1 MIKKVVIPAAGLGTR
16 FLPFTKS
23 IAKEMLPIIDRPNL
37 QYLLEEAKQSGIEE
51 VILIVSQ
58 SKKEILDYFSHN
70 PDLEAKLLNSNKIEE
85 YNLVYELGEFMK
97 ITFVNQPQPL
107 GLGHA
112 ILCTKEAVG
121 GEDFAIILG
130 DDLVYNDKKPAILQ
144 LIEHYEKHNAS
155 IIGVQKVKHEDT
167 KKYGIIDIKEELDD
181 GLFAL
186 NNFVEKPNVED
197 APSDFAISG
206 RYVFKNSIFDE
217 LEKVKPGKGGEYQL
231 TDAMVSLLKKETV
244 MAYTFEG
251 IRYDIGSK
259 EGYIKAIID
268 YSLRRNDLKE
278 EIYKYMKD
286 KCNS

>member
-37 QYLLEEAKQSGIEE
+37 QYLLQEAKDSGIEE

-58 SKKEILDYFSHN
+58 SKKEITDYFSHN
-70 PDLEAKLLNSNKIEE
+70 ADLEMKLLNSGKEEE
-85 YNLVYELGEFMK
+85 YKLVYELGEFMK

-112 ILCTKEAVG
+112 ILCAKEAVN

-130 DDLVYNDKKPAILQ
+130 DDLVFNDKNPAILQ
-144 LIEHYEKHNAS
+144 LIRSYEKYNAS
-155 IIGVQKVKHEDT
+155 IIGVQKVPHEDT
-167 KKYGIIDIKEELDD
+167 KKYGIVDIKGKKGED
-181 GLFAL
+181 LFEV
-186 NNFVEKPNVED
+186 NSFVEKPNVED
-197 APSDFAISG
+197 APSDYAISG
-206 RYVFKNSIFDE
+206 RYVFKNSIFNE
-217 LEKVKPGKGGEYQL
+217 LETLKPGKGGEYQL
-231 TDAMVSLLKKETV
+231 TDAMISLLEKENV
-244 MAYTFEG
+244 YAYNFEG

-268 YSLRRNDLKE
+268 YSLRRSDLK
-278 EIYKYMKD
+278 D
-286 KCNS
+286 KIFDYIKQKVNS

>member
-51 VILIVSQ
+51 VILIVSH
-58 SKKEILDYFSHN
+58 SKKEITDYFSHN
-70 PDLEAKLLNSNKIEE
+70 KDLEAKLLNSGKEDE

-112 ILCTKEAVG
+112 ILCAKEAVN

-130 DDLVYNDKKPAILQ
+130 DDLVYNSKIPAILQ
-144 LIEHYEKHNAS
+144 LIQVYEEKNAS
-155 IIGVQKVKHEDT
+155 VIGVQKVAHEDT
-167 KKYGIIDIKEELDD
+167 KKYGIIDPKAKLDD
-181 GLFAL
+181 GLFEV
-186 NNFVEKPNVED
+186 NTFVEKPNVED
-197 APSDFAISG
+197 APSDYAISG
-206 RYVFKNSIFDE
+206 RYVFKNSIFNE
-217 LEKVKPGKGGEYQL
+217 LENIKPGKGGEYQL
-231 TDAMVSLLKKETV
+231 TDAMVSLLAKEK
-244 MAYTFEG
+244 MYALSFEG

-268 YSLRRNDLKE
+268 YSLRRSDLKDSILDYIKE
-278 EIYKYMKD
+278 KV
-286 KCNS
+286 NS

>member
-70 PDLEAKLLNSNKIEE
+70 PDLEAKLLNSNKVEE

-144 LIEHYEKHNAS
+144 LIEHYEKYNAS
-155 IIGVQKVKHEDT
+155 IIGVQKVKHDDT

-231 TDAMVSLLKKETV
+231 TDAMVSLLKKETI
-244 MAYTFEG
+244 MAYSFEG

>member
-70 PDLEAKLLNSNKIEE
+70 PDLEAKLLNSNKVEE

-144 LIEHYEKHNAS
+144 LIEHYEKYNAS
-155 IIGVQKVKHEDT
+155 IIGVQKVKHDDT

-231 TDAMVSLLKKETV
+231 TDAMVSLLKKETI
-244 MAYTFEG
+244 MAYSFEG

-259 EGYIKAIID
+259 EGYIKAVID